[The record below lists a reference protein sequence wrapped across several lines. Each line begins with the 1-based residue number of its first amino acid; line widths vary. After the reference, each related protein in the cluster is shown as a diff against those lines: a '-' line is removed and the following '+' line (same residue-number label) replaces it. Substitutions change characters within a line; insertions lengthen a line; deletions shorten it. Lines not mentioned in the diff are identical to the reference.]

1 MSLIT
6 TSCGNGEGKGT
17 GKPLKEY
24 MNMLLYVFRML
35 LAVVPRILLL
45 QPFVLSN
52 FIGYPLLQELLSN
65 VCFEQLWN

>member
-1 MSLIT
+1 
-6 TSCGNGEGKGT
+6 
-17 GKPLKEY
+17 
-24 MNMLLYVFRML
+24 MLLYVFRML